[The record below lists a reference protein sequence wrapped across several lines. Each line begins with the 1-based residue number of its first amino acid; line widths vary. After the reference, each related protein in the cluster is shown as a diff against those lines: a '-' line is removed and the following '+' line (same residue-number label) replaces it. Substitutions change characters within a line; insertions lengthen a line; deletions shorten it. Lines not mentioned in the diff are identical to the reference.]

1 MPNKDKARD
10 VHRLLRVLRPLASQ
24 YPHCANTIPLPDGW
38 SGSWRKS
45 HLTHDTAW
53 CKSHPR
59 RNSCP
64 GIPDISGSFHAIL
77 GNSPLVF
84 LISRIV
90 DTNCS
95 TVAWASCESCQGR
108 AGVQAWQHHYV
119 RFTGHHGVVAA
130 APDVFSHQFPSL
142 CWGLVKPCQGWSS
155 SFHPPALPSW
165 PVRLRSCRLPQFCSP
180 LFFTHPAET
189 VA

>member
-1 MPNKDKARD
+1 MGQRPNEWTGLFHLARWARVHWPILGQPEAWEWYDAVARWWAVRRPVGQRAPAWQRYSHLQDRKLRVWNLGIWPLHRLVKTCQNVKMPKDKARD

-24 YPHCANTIPLPDGW
+24 YPHCANTMPLPDGW

-95 TVAWASCESCQGR
+95 TVA
-108 AGVQAWQHHYV
+108 
-119 RFTGHHGVVAA
+119 
-130 APDVFSHQFPSL
+130 
-142 CWGLVKPCQGWSS
+142 
-155 SFHPPALPSW
+155 
-165 PVRLRSCRLPQFCSP
+165 
-180 LFFTHPAET
+180 
-189 VA
+189 

>member
-1 MPNKDKARD
+1 MVGCTKASGSKGSSMAKVLTPPRPETAHLELGNLAASSASQNMSKRKNAQCPRTKRDKARD

-24 YPHCANTIPLPDGW
+24 YPHCANTMPLPDGW

-95 TVAWASCESCQGR
+95 TVA
-108 AGVQAWQHHYV
+108 
-119 RFTGHHGVVAA
+119 
-130 APDVFSHQFPSL
+130 
-142 CWGLVKPCQGWSS
+142 
-155 SFHPPALPSW
+155 
-165 PVRLRSCRLPQFCSP
+165 
-180 LFFTHPAET
+180 
-189 VA
+189 